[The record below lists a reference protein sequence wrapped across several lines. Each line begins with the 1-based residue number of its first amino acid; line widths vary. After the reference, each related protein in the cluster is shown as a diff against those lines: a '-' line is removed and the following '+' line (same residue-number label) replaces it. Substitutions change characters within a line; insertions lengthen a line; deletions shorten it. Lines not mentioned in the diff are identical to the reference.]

1 MICIYCGVSWIWVLV
16 LWRVPVKHSVSFTC
30 FVCLCWSVFLRWMG
44 EWFLQLYHVVGWASV
59 EGRVTK
65 ECFCGLTC
73 VASQRERIFL
83 NFHVFWL
90 KETHLFLIVGS
101 FFRVWGV
108 GVGCGNNVHLHLP
121 AHTHTNVML
130 RTHTS
135 CYAAG
140 HSLALPH
147 TRHTLVLNVLL
158 HFHIH
163 VMLQWNTSAC
173 PMPVHSPT
181 KHIKLSQV
189 K

>member
-1 MICIYCGVSWIWVLV
+1 M
-16 LWRVPVKHSVSFTC
+16 
-30 FVCLCWSVFLRWMG
+30 
-44 EWFLQLYHVVGWASV
+44 VVGWASV

-121 AHTHTNVML
+121 AHTHTQ
-130 RTHTS
+130 TW
-135 CYAAG
+135 CYA
-140 HSLALPH
+140 H
-147 TRHTLVLNVLL
+147 TRHATLLGILL
-158 HFHIH
+158 RFHIH
-163 VMLQWNTSAC
+163 VILWYWTFSCTSTYTSCYNETQVHAQCQFIHQQNTVNCLKWSNYFWRRKWHAKIGTCTFEPTLIQVLQR
-173 PMPVHSPT
+173 
-181 KHIKLSQV
+181 
-189 K
+189 